1 MDMSTSIDY
10 DNLLANNLANVAG
23 FFNNGAHIVFSA
35 LFISDV
41 DEEDHNYGQMDGG
54 SDYVESYTVANQYLI
69 AVEEKDGEYIFYT
82 CRHKICGDIKLRVI
96 DRYYNVK
103 IESLYSFMSH
113 YGCYDYPSA
122 FIDHLSKSNL
132 SDLKEKL
139 NSVRMEA
146 ELRHLIPTD
155 FHLKGTEPNFLHEIL
170 KSDWRFLEESL
181 SKIINIVGEYAPSQF
196 AYVDE
201 KGNNILMTYCTEV
214 NSWDKDLVPADIQ
227 TIFDLMPHST
237 FAVNND
243 QKTALDLVKENFAQL
258 RKKDF
263 NFHIVDY
270 IENLFKV

>member
-1 MDMSTSIDY
+1 MSMSTIIDY
-10 DNLLANNLANVAG
+10 DSLLTTNLTNVSEIL
-23 FFNNGAHIVFSA
+23 NGKNIVFST

-41 DEEDHNYGQMDGG
+41 DEEEYDHGNDQG
-54 SDYVESYTVANQYLI
+54 SGSGYVETYTVGNQYLI

-82 CRHKICGDIKLRVI
+82 CRHKISGDIKMRVI

-103 IESLYSFMSH
+103 IESLNDFMSH
-113 YGCYDYPSA
+113 YGCYDYPGD
-122 FIDHLSKSNL
+122 FINRLSKSNL

-139 NSVRMEA
+139 NLVRMES
-146 ELRHLIPTD
+146 ELRYLIPTD
-155 FHLKGTEPNFLHEIL
+155 FHLKGTEPNFLYEIL

-181 SKIINIVGEYAPSQF
+181 SRIINIVGEYAPSQF

-201 KGNNILMTYCTEV
+201 KGNNILMTYCAEV
-214 NSWDKDLVPADIQ
+214 NSWEKDLVPLDIQ

-243 QKTALDLVKENFAQL
+243 QKTALDLARENFAQL
-258 RKKDF
+258 RKKDC

-270 IENLFKV
+270 IETLFKV

>member
-1 MDMSTSIDY
+1 MSTSIDY
-10 DNLLANNLANVAG
+10 ENLLANNLANAAG

-103 IESLYSFMSH
+103 IESLYSFMNH

-181 SKIINIVGEYAPSQF
+181 SKIINIVGQYAPSQF

-201 KGNNILMTYCTEV
+201 KGNNILMTYCAEV
-214 NSWDKDLVPADIQ
+214 NSWDKDLVPTDIQ

-243 QKTALDLVKENFAQL
+243 QKTALDLARENFSQL
-258 RKKDF
+258 RKKDYSY
-263 NFHIVDY
+263 HIVDY
-270 IENLFKV
+270 IETLFKV